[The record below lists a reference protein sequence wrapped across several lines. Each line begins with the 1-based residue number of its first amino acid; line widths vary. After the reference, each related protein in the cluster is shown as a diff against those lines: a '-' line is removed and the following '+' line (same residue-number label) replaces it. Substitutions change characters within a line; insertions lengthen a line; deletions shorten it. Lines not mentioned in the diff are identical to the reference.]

1 MIKSLGALLLGAVA
15 VVLAASVGDTIEVK
29 VCALVDA
36 GESGIAMILS
46 AGWSKLE
53 GGSILI

>member
-1 MIKSLGALLLGAVA
+1 MIKSLGAVA

>member
-29 VCALVDA
+29 VCL
-36 GESGIAMILS
+36 
-46 AGWSKLE
+46 
-53 GGSILI
+53 